1 MPYGKLKCDTLV
13 YEDSGADAEITLH
26 AIANAAAD
34 KIYEGDTSVEAVDTG
49 TDGNIQIKIDNNLKF
64 DFTDEVTNAQGILK
78 IYGGTAAG
86 AGGNITLGSGTGG
99 TADITFLNPKT
110 GSGNETY
117 SLPTAYPASNG
128 YSLRSETNGTMSW
141 VDPSVGTTASAGDN
155 STTLAT
161 TAFVTSAVLNEST
174 NYEIAT
180 SGSTLVVN
188 KKYVTDTTSAA
199 FSVPLP
205 ASPPT
210 GQYVVLA
217 DQTGQW
223 ATNNLTVGRN
233 SKNISGQAAD
243 LVCNVANAHVTLVWS
258 GNATTGWLVK

>member
-1 MPYGKLKCDTLV
+1 
-13 YEDSGADAEITLH
+13 
-26 AIANAAAD
+26 
-34 KIYEGDTSVEAVDTG
+34 
-49 TDGNIQIKIDNNLKF
+49 
-64 DFTDEVTNAQGILK
+64 
-78 IYGGTAAG
+78 
-86 AGGNITLGSGTGG
+86 
-99 TADITFLNPKT
+99 
-110 GSGNETY
+110 
-117 SLPTAYPASNG
+117 
-128 YSLRSETNGTMSW
+128 MSW

-199 FSVPLP
+199 FSVTLP
-205 ASPPT
+205 ASPTT

-233 SKNISGQAAD
+233 SKNIAGQAAD